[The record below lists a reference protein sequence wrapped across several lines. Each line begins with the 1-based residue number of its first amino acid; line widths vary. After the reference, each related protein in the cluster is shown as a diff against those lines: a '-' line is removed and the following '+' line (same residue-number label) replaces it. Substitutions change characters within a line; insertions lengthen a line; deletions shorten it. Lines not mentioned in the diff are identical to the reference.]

1 MQSALHVMT
10 GRDCHMA
17 PSESHATDCRT
28 LGDVTA
34 HQQSEQTLIVECG
47 SAAVRITPMS
57 DGIVRVRLAPSGS
70 FGRDHSWA
78 VISKDAAPNSWKLQE
93 DDETLEVI
101 GDSIRVRVQRRP
113 CRISFWS
120 ADGKELC
127 ADEPSRGM
135 TWTGEEI
142 RCFKS
147 LRDEDHFFGLGEKGC
162 PLDKRDTAVLNWNH
176 DSAEYEPYTDPLY
189 QAHPFFILL
198 NGGQAHGVFF
208 DNTYRSFFDLGK
220 TSRTSYS
227 FGADGGELNYYFI
240 PGPTPSDVI
249 RRYSKLVGRPPL
261 PPMWALGYQQC
272 RWSYESAQR
281 VQNIT
286 KQFRKRKI
294 PCDAIYIDIDY
305 MDGFRSFTWDPKRF
319 AKPSAMLRSLA
330 KAGMKVVVILDPG
343 IKAEHGYSIYD
354 DGIRSDHFCKSENGE
369 PYIGKVW
376 PGASVY
382 PDFTRAATRE
392 WWGGLYRD
400 LLDAGVTGIW
410 NDMNEPADFTFSHG
424 TVPLSVRHDND
435 GSPCDH
441 RGVHNIYGM
450 QMARSTY
457 EGLMRLRPNQRP
469 FVLTRAGYSGMQ
481 RFAATWTGDN
491 RSSWDHLRMSIPML
505 LNMGLS
511 GITLC
516 GADIGGFRDYPS
528 PELFTRWLQ
537 VGIFYPLCRVHTAG
551 GREQDPWSFGKK
563 HERINRNAIELRYQ
577 LMPYLYTEYEHAT
590 HTGLPVL
597 RPLLLDFPDHPK
609 VHRCEYEFLFG
620 RQLYVAPVVLEG
632 AKKRKVTLPAG
643 TWYSFEKADPQTG
656 GLEIEL
662 PVTIESIPMFAREG
676 AIIPTR
682 GVTQFAGQSAL
693 DELIL
698 HVFPGK
704 GRGAFYHDDGT
715 SFEYERGAYTLEEY
729 EVETAGDVTTLRLT
743 QRGGGERFAP
753 RFYSIRF
760 KGIRKPPLAV
770 AAAGAP
776 VPQYRTQKLLTKAA
790 AGWFFDAKAT
800 TVWVRVPRLAVQE
813 CVELLRRTTPAAK
826 GPRRSSRVRP
836 SIV

>member
-1 MQSALHVMT
+1 MRILPLADGVI
-10 GRDCHMA
+10 RVRMA
-17 PSESHATDCRT
+17 PN
-28 LGDVTA
+28 
-34 HQQSEQTLIVECG
+34 
-47 SAAVRITPMS
+47 
-57 DGIVRVRLAPSGS
+57 GI

-78 VISKDAAPNSWKLQE
+78 VTPDRRTADSWNLRE
-93 DDETLEVI
+93 DDDALI
-101 GDSIRVRVQRRP
+101 ILGQASQVRIQKHP
-113 CRISFWS
+113 CRISFGA
-120 ADGKELC
+120 ADGKMVC

-135 TWTGEEI
+135 TWNGEEI

-162 PLDKRDTAVLNWNH
+162 PLDKRDAAVLNWNH

-189 QAHPFFILL
+189 QTHPFFIVL
-198 NGGQAHGVFF
+198 NAGQAHGLFF

-227 FGADGGELNYYFI
+227 FGADAGEMNYYFI

-249 RRYSKLVGRPPL
+249 RRYAGLVGTPPL
-261 PPMWALGYQQC
+261 PPMWALGYHQS

-281 VQNIT
+281 VQNIA

-305 MDGFRSFTWDPKRF
+305 MDGFRSFTWDAKRF
-319 AKPSAMLRSLA
+319 ARPSAMLKKLA

-354 DGIRSDHFCKSENGE
+354 EGVRGDHFCKNENGA

-382 PDFTRAATRE
+382 PDFTRAITRE
-392 WWGGLYRD
+392 WWGGLYRE

-410 NDMNEPADFTFSHG
+410 NDMNEPADFTYSSG
-424 TVPLSVRHDND
+424 TVPLTVQHDND

-441 RGVHNIYGM
+441 RGAHNVYGM

-457 EGLMRLRPNQRP
+457 DGLLRWRPDQRP
-469 FVLTRAGYSGMQ
+469 FVLTRAGYAGMQ
-481 RFAATWTGDN
+481 RYAATWTGDN

-511 GITLC
+511 GIALC

-537 VGIFYPLCRVHTAG
+537 VGVFYPFCRVHTAG

-563 HERINRNAIELRYQ
+563 YERINRRAIELRYQ
-577 LMPYLYTEYEHAT
+577 LLPYLYTEYEHAT
-590 HTGLPVL
+590 RTGLPVL
-597 RPLLLDFPDHPK
+597 RPLLLDFPDQPK
-609 VHRCEYEFLFG
+609 VHRCEHDFMFG
-620 RQLYVAPVVLEG
+620 RQLYVAPIVLEG
-632 AKKRKVTLPAG
+632 AKKRKATLPAG

-656 GLEIEL
+656 GQEIEW

-704 GRGAFYHDDGT
+704 GHGAFYHDDGA
-715 SFEYERGAYTLEEY
+715 SFDYQRGGYTLEDY

-743 QRGGGERFAP
+743 QRSGGERFAP

-790 AGWFFDAKAT
+790 AGWFFDAKAA

-813 CVELLRRTTPAAK
+813 CVELLRRTTPAPK
-826 GPRRSSRVRP
+826 GPRRSTKVRP

>member
-1 MQSALHVMT
+1 MALADT
-10 GRDCHMA
+10 QTRGCQF
-17 PSESHATDCRT
+17 
-28 LGDVTA
+28 LGDVTG
-34 HQQSEQTLIVECG
+34 HRRDEQGLTIECG
-47 SAAVRITPMS
+47 TAAMRITPLS
-57 DGIVRVRLAPSGS
+57 DGIVRVRLASNGS

-78 VISKDAAPNSWKLQE
+78 VISKDAAAKPWKLQE
-93 DDETLEVI
+93 NEETLEIV
-101 GDSIRVRVQRRP
+101 GDSIRVRIQKRP
-113 CRISFWS
+113 CRISFTT
-120 ADGKELC
+120 ADGTVLC
-127 ADEPSRGM
+127 GDEPSRGM
-135 TWTGEEI
+135 AWDGAEI

-147 LRDEDHFFGLGEKGC
+147 LRDEDHFFGLGEKCC
-162 PLDKRDTAVLNWNH
+162 PLDKRDTAIVNWNH

-189 QAHPFFILL
+189 QTHPFFIVL
-198 NGGQAHGVFF
+198 NAGQAHGVFF

-220 TSRTSYS
+220 TSRSSYS

-240 PGPTPSDVI
+240 PGPTPTDVI
-249 RRYSKLVGRPPL
+249 RRYGKLVGTPPL
-261 PPMWALGYQQC
+261 PPLWALGYQQC
-272 RWSYESAQR
+272 RWSYETAQR
-281 VQNIT
+281 VQTIA

-319 AKPSAMLRSLA
+319 PKPAAMLKSLS

-343 IKAEHGYSIYD
+343 IKAEHGYRIYD
-354 DGIRSDHFCKSENGE
+354 DGMRGDHFSKDECGD

-382 PDFTRAATRE
+382 PDFTRPATRE
-392 WWGGLYRD
+392 WWGGLYRE

-410 NDMNEPADFTFSHG
+410 NDMNEPADFTFTHG
-424 TVPLSVRHDND
+424 TIPLTVQHDND
-435 GSPCDH
+435 GQPCDH
-441 RGVHNIYGM
+441 RGAHNVYGM

-457 EGLMRLRPNQRP
+457 EGLQRLRPGQRP
-469 FVLTRAGYSGMQ
+469 FVLTRAGYSGVQ
-481 RFAATWTGDN
+481 RYAAIWTGDN

-511 GITLC
+511 GLTFC

-577 LMPYLYTEYEHAT
+577 LLPYLYTEYEYAT
-590 HTGLPVL
+590 RTGLPVL
-597 RPLLLDFPDHPK
+597 RPLLLDFPGHPK
-609 VHRCEYEFLFG
+609 VHRCEHEFMFG

-632 AKKRKVTLPAG
+632 ARKRKITLPTG
-643 TWYSFEKADPQTG
+643 NWYSFEKADPQSG
-656 GLEIEL
+656 GQEIEL

-682 GVTQFAGQSAL
+682 RVTQYAGEAAL

-704 GRGAFYHDDGT
+704 GSGAFYHDDGT
-715 SFEYERGAYTLEEY
+715 SDDYKQGGYTLEEY
-729 EVETAGDVTTLRLT
+729 EVETAGDVTTLRLA
-743 QRGGGERFAP
+743 RRSGGERFAP
-753 RFYSIRF
+753 RTYLIQF
-760 KGIRKPPLAV
+760 KGIKKPPLAV
-770 AAAGAP
+770 AAAAAP
-776 VPQYRTQKLLTKAA
+776 VPQCRTHKALTKAA
-790 AGWFFDAKAT
+790 AGWFHDPKSGI
-800 TVWVRVPRLAVQE
+800 VWVRVARLAAQE
-813 CVELLRRTTPAAK
+813 CVELLRRTSPAAK
-826 GPRRSSRVRP
+826 GPRRRASVEP
-836 SIV
+836 SVA